1 MPPPL
6 AADAAPPT
14 APAARVEAFV
24 ALLAWHQRRVQLF
37 VGSLV
42 HDPADADDVVQEAQ
56 LVLWREFDRF
66 QPGTDFGA
74 WACTVAFHQVMAW
87 RKRRQR
93 DRLVFSDA
101 FLTAVAAEL
110 EADPDRFDAR
120 RQALAGCLAKLPAPA
135 RELVRR
141 RYTDGQAV
149 EAIAAATARTVEA
162 VYRALSRARHLL
174 HDCVTDTLAREGV
187 R

>member
-1 MPPPL
+1 M
-6 AADAAPPT
+6 
-14 APAARVEAFV
+14 EEFV
-24 ALLAWHQRRVQLF
+24 ALLARHQRRVQLF

-66 QPGTDFGA
+66 RPGTDFGA

-87 RKRRQR
+87 RKKRQR
-93 DRLVFSDA
+93 DRLVFSDT
-101 FLTAVAAEL
+101 FLTAVAKEL
-110 EADPDRFDAR
+110 EADPDRLDAR
-120 RQALAGCLAKLPAPA
+120 RQALAGCLAKLPAPS

-141 RYTDGQAV
+141 RYTDG
-149 EAIAAATARTVEA
+149 ENIESIASATRRTTEA

-174 HDCVTDTLAREGV
+174 HDCVTDTLVREGV